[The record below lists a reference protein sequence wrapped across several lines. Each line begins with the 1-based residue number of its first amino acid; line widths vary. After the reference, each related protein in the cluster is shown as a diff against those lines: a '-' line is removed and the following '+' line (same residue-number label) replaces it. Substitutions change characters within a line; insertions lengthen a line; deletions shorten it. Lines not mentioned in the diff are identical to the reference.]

1 MEKAIEQVKEIAS
14 QQPKREKGA
23 VSYLAKIVRTKKR
36 VRKGDGS
43 NKVSIVRP
51 QTTIIIGDIQKVNET
66 TKNHSER
73 GRKGGRF

>member
-36 VRKGDGS
+36 VRKGDGCS
-43 NKVSIVRP
+43 CSIIR
-51 QTTIIIGDIQKVNET
+51 
-66 TKNHSER
+66 
-73 GRKGGRF
+73 